1 MHAHES
7 WRGFLILLFKIRGG
21 SKFQNTLCKSGWSL
35 LYHHPNK
42 PTNNDDNNQNDSSG
56 NDSSSGS
63 DSGSESDDE
72 SGNENN
78 QNSSQGQYT
87 DNQYSAQQPLDEDSM
102 NNRTQ

>member
-1 MHAHES
+1 MYAKTKS
-7 WRGFLILLFKIRGG
+7 WITSNSCI
-21 SKFQNTLCKSGWSL
+21 
-35 LYHHPNK
+35 PV
-42 PTNNDDNNQNDSSG
+42 

-63 DSGSESDDE
+63 DSGSDSDDE

-87 DNQYSAQQPLDEDSM
+87 DNQYSAQEPFDENSM